1 MSTSAVHSGARR
13 LIPSATENV
22 VQGGFAPR
30 ISFGP
35 CRTRLAVE
43 LRHLHAHRVLFLCS
57 ERHLA
62 TVQQLAQQA
71 VTEHGAEVAT
81 INGSDLGSDAICTA
95 ARTHRSDVVVAVGG
109 GGIISRAKRLCTS
122 LDLPLIAL
130 PTTYSAAELDRRVP
144 GTPPDGGLVLDTA
157 VAPAAVIYDPCLT
170 LTLSP
175 RQTGSSLLG
184 AVGAGV
190 EVLCSTESGS
200 SPWILA
206 LHGLRELG
214 RAALD
219 AVYCPGSRP
228 ARSVAQFGAY
238 LVGAAVVDAQTSAAA
253 FAGHE
258 LSSVTGMTHAEAR
271 VAMTL
276 WLVDTVADTRPDVR
290 AALLAGWP
298 GTDPFTFLHDLAAG
312 SGAAP
317 EPPLHTARHI
327 AAITQKYGI

>member
-35 CRTRLAVE
+35 CRTQLAVE
-43 LRHLHAHRVLFLCS
+43 LRHLHAQRVLFLCS
-57 ERHLA
+57 QRHLA
-62 TVQQLAQQA
+62 TVQQLAQEA

-81 INGSDLGSDAICTA
+81 INGGDLGPDAICTA

-109 GGIISRAKRLCTS
+109 GGIINRAKRLCTI
-122 LDLPLIAL
+122 LDLPLVAL
-130 PTTYSAAELDRRVP
+130 PTTYSAGELDRRVP
-144 GTPPDGGLVLDTA
+144 GTRSNGGLVLDTA

-184 AVGAGV
+184 AIGAGV
-190 EVLCSTESGS
+190 EVLRSTESGS

-219 AVYCPGSRP
+219 AVYCPGSLP

-238 LVGAAVVDAQTSAAA
+238 LVGAAVVDAQTNAAA

-258 LSSVTGMTHAEAR
+258 LSSVTGITYAEAR
-271 VAMTL
+271 AAMTL

-298 GTDPFTFLHDLAAG
+298 GTDSSTFVHDLAAG

>member
-1 MSTSAVHSGARR
+1 MSTSAVHSGTRCLVPA
-13 LIPSATENV
+13 ATENV

-43 LRHLHAHRVLFLCS
+43 LRHLHAQRVLFLPS

-62 TVQQLAQQA
+62 IVQQLAQEA
-71 VTEHGAEVAT
+71 VTEHDAEVAT
-81 INGSDLGSDAICTA
+81 IGGSDLGPDAICTA
-95 ARTHRSDVVVAVGG
+95 ARTHQTDVVVAVGG
-109 GGIISRAKRLCTS
+109 GGIINRAKRLCTI
-122 LDLPLIAL
+122 LDIPLIAL

-144 GTPPDGGLVLDTA
+144 GTPSNGGLVLDTA

-190 EVLCSTESGS
+190 EVLRSTKPGS

-219 AVYCPGSRP
+219 AVYCPGNLP
-228 ARSVAQFGAY
+228 VRSVVQFGAY
-238 LVGAAVVDAQTSAAA
+238 LVGGAVVDAQTSAAA

-258 LSSVTGMTHAEAR
+258 LASVTGTTYAEAR
-271 VAMTL
+271 AAMTL
-276 WLVDTVADTRPDVR
+276 WLVDTVAYTRPDVR

-298 GTDPFTFLHDLAAG
+298 GTDPSAFLHGLAAS